1 MKQIKITIF
10 GLLFLLF
17 GATLFW
23 ACSNEDEGQLSSA
36 SAKREMSDWS
46 EYQDIYNSI
55 ISLENTDDQRV
66 AFTGLTPDER
76 LGVMKLKFINFKENN
91 TLNVEQSAFI
101 DEIYK
106 LLTVELLTEDHPESI
121 HFIEEKSENYME
133 RSKSLF
139 GEDEGWYL
147 LAHVENIN
155 QRIDILKQQGGGTN
169 EGGAIYACNC
179 AKNSECKRITGFSIG
194 FTDFGLQWEYGRCG
208 GTCYVKSFWIW
219 ESSNTGR
226 CSY

>member
-23 ACSNEDEGQLSSA
+23 ACSNEDEGQLLSA

-169 EGGAIYACNC
+169 EGGLYMPVTVQKTPN
-179 AKNSECKRITGFSIG
+179 
-194 FTDFGLQWEYGRCG
+194 
-208 GTCYVKSFWIW
+208 VK
-219 ESSNTGR
+219 E
-226 CSY
+226 